1 MRFIPNSVT
10 RKVARAILVS
20 QKNSP
25 TLLFGAGVVGVI
37 GTVVLASRATLK
49 VEETMD
55 NNSSLVEAAKELRAR
70 NDEDYSE
77 QDYQKDMVYIYVRNA
92 TAVLK
97 LYAPAIGLGV
107 LSIAALTGSHVIL
120 SKRNV
125 ALTAAYAAVEKAIK
139 EYRERIVGEIGEDHE
154 RELWYGTET
163 REIVEETETG
173 PQTRTVVSAKPGAPS
188 MYAKFFDE
196 FSTSWRR
203 DPERNV
209 IFLRSQQNYANDRLQ
224 ARGHLMLNDVYD
236 MLGIERTKAGCV
248 VGWVLGHGDNNVD
261 FGIYDNNNPR
271 ARDFVNGREGSFLLD
286 FNVDGVVYNLLGD

>member
-49 VEETMD
+49 VEETLD

-70 NDEDYSE
+70 NDEGYSE

-125 ALTAAYAAVEKAIK
+125 ALTAAYATIEKAVK
-139 EYRERIVGEIGEDHE
+139 EYRDRVLGEVGTDRE
-154 RELWYGTET
+154 RELWYGSEE
-163 REIVEETETG
+163 REVIEETETG
-173 PQTRTVVSAKPGAPS
+173 PQTRKIVSAKPGAPS

-196 FSTSWRR
+196 YSTSWNRN
-203 DPERNV
+203 PERNL
-209 IFLRSQQNYANDRLQ
+209 IFLNAQQNYANDRLQ
-224 ARGHLMLNDVYD
+224 ARGHLMLNEVYD
-236 MLGIERTKAGCV
+236 MLGIEHTKAGCV
-248 VGWVLGHGDNNVD
+248 VGWVVGNRDNKVD
-261 FGIYDNNNPR
+261 FGIYDHDNVR
-271 ARDFVNGREGSFLLD
+271 ARDFVNGREGSILLD
-286 FNVDGVVYNLLGD
+286 FNVDGVVYDLLGD